1 VIDDGDTGSEFR
13 LDFGPLEHRLRV
25 QFYSRLP
32 GGSGVEGFFIEASDS
47 HSPIILKLFSA

>member
-13 LDFGPLEHRLRV
+13 RDFGPLEHRLRV